1 MSCSLSSKRSDYA
14 ELPHGRQQ
22 TQRPPNSA
30 MRHNPAYGIMTKF
43 MQGRAVPVDGLE
55 IGLWRWHLHIV
66 VRRHVEGT
74 VPADPNIDAGRFDQR
89 LDGGLD

>member
-30 MRHNPAYGIMTKF
+30 MRHNPAYGIMTKLVERSAIPVDRF
-43 MQGRAVPVDGLE
+43 MKGRLRRHLHKVMDRAVKGFAAADIHASAARGDQR
-55 IGLWRWHLHIV
+55 IGLGNR
-66 VRRHVEGT
+66 
-74 VPADPNIDAGRFDQR
+74 
-89 LDGGLD
+89 